1 MISILAVVFYYFHA
15 LVSYPVV
22 IHDLLSSISLL
33 VPACTCVHESN
44 WWLRLDVPCML
55 AESGTQGPSVLV
67 RLVESE
73 FCLSQ
78 VTCVPIPVAF
88 GLVPGRL
95 DWILLWSLFP
105 IELPLEKP

>member
-55 AESGTQGPSVLV
+55 AESGTQGQLVLV
-67 RLVESE
+67 GLVESE
-73 FCLSQ
+73 FCFGAVL
-78 VTCVPIPVAF
+78 CVPIHVAYT
-88 GLVPGRL
+88 
-95 DWILLWSLFP
+95 
-105 IELPLEKP
+105 